1 MVCLAF
7 TQLKYL
13 FYGSNS
19 RALTSISP
27 SPTRN
32 RKPLQYNSAALS
44 SPAKSTPVL
53 PQVAKTT
60 TPIRTNVTKSREQP
74 QTIRSPIKSSQ
85 VATTSSA
92 TTQIRDV
99 RKPRKPEDFFEEFL
113 S

>member
-13 FYGSNS
+13 FYRSNS
-19 RALTSISP
+19 RASTPISL
-27 SPTRN
+27 SPTGN
-32 RKPLQYNSAALS
+32 TSPLQYNSAALW
-44 SPAKSTPVL
+44 SPAKSTPEL

-60 TPIRTNVTKSREQP
+60 IPIRADVTKSRKQP
-74 QTIRSPIKSSQ
+74 GTIRSPIKSSQ
-85 VATTSSA
+85 VSTTSS
-92 TTQIRDV
+92 TSTQTRDV